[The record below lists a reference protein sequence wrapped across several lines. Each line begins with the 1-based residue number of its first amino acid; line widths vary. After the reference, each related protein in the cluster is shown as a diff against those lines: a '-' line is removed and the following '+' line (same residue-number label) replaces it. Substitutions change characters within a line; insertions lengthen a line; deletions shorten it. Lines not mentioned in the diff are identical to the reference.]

1 MKTCLFSFNNPVDI
15 HPRAVGPPLSVDN
28 PPLINTLINTFFHTL
43 PFASFRPAIRRLL
56 RCEMRHTER
65 QYAVFAVMF
74 FCGYWVI
81 RLLGYTVIG
90 LYGYWVIRLLGYT
103 VIGYTVIGLYG
114 YVFCGYGLWGYTVI
128 GLLGFAVM
136 FFAVIRLW
144 GYWVIHK
151 FGIRIKKIKSF
162 LI

>member
-56 RCEMRHTER
+56 QREMRHTER

-74 FCGYWVI
+74 FCGY
-81 RLLGYTVIG
+81 G
-90 LYGYWVIRLLGYT
+90 VIRLLGYT
-103 VIGYTVIGLYG
+103 VIGYTVMGLYG
-114 YVFCGYGLWGYTVI
+114 YWVLRLYGYGVI
-128 GLLGFAVM
+128 RLLG
-136 FFAVIRLW
+136 FAVIRLW
-144 GYWVIHK
+144 GYTIIGFCGYTVIRLLGYWVL
-151 FGIRIKKIKSF
+151 RLCF
-162 LI
+162 LRLYGYGVIGLYTSSA